1 MEQLLTIGY
10 TRKSLQRFVE
20 LLRGAGV
27 DAVIDTRRHNT
38 SQLAGFAKRE
48 DLAYLL
54 REGFGIG
61 YEHRLELAPTAEI
74 LARYRQDRD
83 WPAYVQA
90 FEGLMEE
97 TGMAVAARAVLAP
110 YRRPC
115 LLCAE
120 ESPERCH
127 RRLLAE
133 RLQGLFPGL
142 EVVHLR

>member
-1 MEQLLTIGY
+1 MERLLTIGY

-20 LLRGAGV
+20 LLREAGA

-48 DLAYLL
+48 DLSFLL

-61 YEHRLELAPTAEI
+61 YEHRLELAPAAEI

-83 WPAYVQA
+83 WPSYVTA
-90 FEGLMEE
+90 FEQLMEE
-97 TGMAVAARAVLAP
+97 TGMAAVAREVLAP

-133 RLQGLFPGL
+133 RVQRLIPGL